1 MAKVYYDKD
10 ANLKVLGGKTVAVLG
25 YGSQGHAHALNLKDS
40 GVSVVIGLHES
51 SKSRKVAEDDGFKV
65 YSVSEAAKQA
75 DIIMFLMPDHLQAD
89 MYNNE
94 VAPNMK
100 KDVVLAF
107 AHGFAIHFG
116 QVVPSK
122 TNDVFMIA
130 PKGPGH
136 IVRRMYTEGKGVPA
150 LVAVYQNASGKA
162 MDTALAYGSA
172 IGAGRSGILETTFG
186 EETESDLFG
195 EQAVLCGGVTELIKA
210 GFETLVEAGYQ
221 PEIAYFECLHEMK
234 LIVDMIFE
242 GGFSW
247 MRYSVSDT
255 AKYGDSVAGKRVI
268 DENARWAMKE
278 LLSEIQDGTFAKDWI
293 LENRAGRPKMK
304 KWVKAERNHLIE
316 EVGKDLRG
324 MMPWMDKKEAPEY

>member
-10 ANLKVLGGKTVAVLG
+10 ANLQVLKGKTVAVLG
-25 YGSQGHAHALNLKDS
+25 YGSQGHAHAQNLKDS
-40 GVSVVIGLHES
+40 GVSVVIGLHAG
-51 SKSRKVAEDDGFKV
+51 SKSKAVAEKDGFEV
-65 YSVSEAAKQA
+65 LTVADAAKRA
-75 DIIMFLMPDHLQAD
+75 DVIMFLMPDHLQAD
-89 MYNNE
+89 IYNE
-94 VAPNMK
+94 QVAPNMK
-100 KDVVLAF
+100 PDAALAF

-150 LVAVYQNASGKA
+150 LVAVHQNATGRA
-162 MDTALAYGSA
+162 MDIALAYGSG
-172 IGAGRSGILETTFG
+172 IGGGRSGIIETTFK

-195 EQAVLCGGVTELIKA
+195 EQAVLCGGLSELIKA

-221 PEIAYFECLHEMK
+221 PEIAYFECLHEVK
-234 LIVDMIFE
+234 LIVDLIFE
-242 GGFSW
+242 GGLSW

-255 AKYGDSVAGKRVI
+255 AKYGDSVAGKRIV
-268 DENARWAMKE
+268 DENTRWAMRE
-278 LLSEIQDGTFAKDWI
+278 LLTEIQNGTFAKDWI

-304 KWVKAERNHLIE
+304 MWVREEREQLIE
-316 EVGKDLRG
+316 QVGKDLRG